1 MQVASEK
8 NYDLNHLIKK
18 CTFVVESIKIMADKK
33 QMDTSCAACSN
44 FKNSIW
50 SSLSSS
56 DLQKIDQQKTCQHL
70 KKGSIFLQEG
80 AYPLGV
86 YCIKHGKVKVYRHGD
101 GRDQIIK
108 VVGPG
113 ELLGYKSLL
122 AEESYPVSA
131 ETLEDVH
138 LCFIPKSTFL
148 ETLFISAS
156 FSHKILKMACK
167 ELEVM
172 TGNITNMA
180 QKTVRERTA
189 STLLLLNQTYGSD
202 SLEDGSAPINLRR
215 EDIASIVGTATET
228 LIRLLADFKQENLI
242 QIDGRKVIVTNIQGL
257 RKVAGL

>member
-1 MQVASEK
+1 MQPFGKEVMSEK
-8 NYDLNHLIKK
+8 KHINH
-18 CTFVVESIKIMADKK
+18 
-33 QMDTSCAACSN
+33 SCATCSN
-44 FKNSIW
+44 FKSSVW
-50 SSLSSS
+50 SQLSMTE
-56 DLQKIDQQKTCQHL
+56 LQKVDSQKICQQL

-80 AYPLGV
+80 AFPMGV
-86 YCIKHGKVKVYRHGD
+86 YCITQGKVKIYRRGD

-122 AEESYPVSA
+122 AEETYPVSA
-131 ETLEDVH
+131 EALEDVH
-138 LCFIPKSTFL
+138 LCFVPKATFL
-148 ETLFISAS
+148 ESLYSSSS

-172 TGNITNMA
+172 TESITNMA

-189 STLLLLNQTYGSD
+189 ATLLLLNQTYGSD
-202 SLEDGSAPINLRR
+202 SLIEGSSPINMRR

-242 QIDGRKVIVTNIQGL
+242 QIEGRKVTIQNAQGL
-257 RKVAGL
+257 RKVAGI

>member
-1 MQVASEK
+1 
-8 NYDLNHLIKK
+8 
-18 CTFVVESIKIMADKK
+18 MAEKK
-33 QMDTSCAACSN
+33 QVDHSCAACAS

-50 SSLSSS
+50 STLGVT
-56 DLQKIDQQKTCQHL
+56 DLQKVDSQKVCQHL

-80 AYPLGV
+80 GFPMGV
-86 YCIKHGKVKVYRHGD
+86 YCITHGKVKVYRHGD

-108 VVGPG
+108 IVGPG

-131 ETLEDVH
+131 EALEDVH

-148 ETLFISAS
+148 ETLFNSAS

-167 ELEVM
+167 ELEIM
-172 TGNITNMA
+172 TESITNMA

-189 STLLLLNQTYGSD
+189 ATLLLLNQTYGSD
-202 SLEDGSAPINLRR
+202 SLEDGSVQINMRR

-242 QIDGRKVIVTNIQGL
+242 QIDGRKVIIQNIQGL

>member
-1 MQVASEK
+1 MAEK
-8 NYDLNHLIKK
+8 KK
-18 CTFVVESIKIMADKK
+18 VDH
-33 QMDTSCAACSN
+33 SCATCSN

-50 SSLSSS
+50 NSLGMA
-56 DLQKIDQQKTCQHL
+56 DLQKIDAQKTCQHL

-80 AYPLGV
+80 AFPMGV
-86 YCIKHGKVKVYRHGD
+86 YCITNGKIKIYRHGN

-108 VVGPG
+108 IVGPG

-131 ETLEDVH
+131 ETLEDVN
-138 LCFIPKSTFL
+138 LCFIPKSVFL
-148 ETLFISAS
+148 ETLYNSAS

-167 ELEVM
+167 ELEIM
-172 TGNITNMA
+172 TESITNMA

-189 STLLLLNQTYGSD
+189 ATLLLLNQTYGSD
-202 SLEDGSAPINLRR
+202 SLEDGSVQINMRR

-242 QIDGRKVIVTNIQGL
+242 QIDGRKVIVQNVQGL
-257 RKVAGL
+257 RKVAGV